1 MNKELTDENL
11 EFKTISIRN
20 CCGFFFFPAV
30 PTLKEENFKYAFEEW
45 LAHFT
50 TQEKTR
56 PK

>member
-1 MNKELTDENL
+1 MKIWSLKLFPL
-11 EFKTISIRN
+11 EIVV
-20 CCGFFFFPAV
+20 GFFFFPSV

>member
-1 MNKELTDENL
+1 MKIWSLKLFPL
-11 EFKTISIRN
+11 EIVV
-20 CCGFFFFPAV
+20 GFFFSAV